1 MRRAKANKEKAVQQR
16 RRMPQTRRSR
26 LPRLL
31 WLTASAIGLAALAPL
46 PAAADRVYH
55 SAHLNFEAVGGPPLR
70 SGFVE
75 NIKAEGP
82 RIYAHEIF
90 VLNGA
95 RARTTYTV
103 TRDFFFQDPKCAG
116 ELVFHEQV
124 ATLRTNASGNARGDA
139 FVEPADVA
147 GFAGV
152 HGVTWTVRDAA
163 GAVAYRTTCNAV
175 TLD

>member
-1 MRRAKANKEKAVQQR
+1 
-16 RRMPQTRRSR
+16 MPQLMHTESQTLRFRVR
-26 LPRLL
+26 RLL
-31 WLTASAIGLAALAPL
+31 WLAASAAAFAALAPPL

-55 SAHLNFEAVGGPPLR
+55 SEHLDLAAVAGEPLR
-70 SGFVE
+70 SGFVQ

-103 TRDFFFQDPKCAG
+103 TRDFFFQDPECAG
-116 ELVFHEQV
+116 DLVFHEDV
-124 ATLRTNASGNARGDA
+124 ATLETNASGNARGDVL
-139 FVEPADVA
+139 VEPAAVE
-147 GFAGV
+147 GFEGV
-152 HGVTWTVRDAA
+152 HGVMWTVRNA
-163 GAVAYRTTCNAV
+163 GGAIAYRTSCTAV

>member
-1 MRRAKANKEKAVQQR
+1 
-16 RRMPQTRRSR
+16 MPQLRHTEPRILRFR
-26 LPRLL
+26 LRRLL
-31 WLTASAIGLAALAPL
+31 WLTASAAALAALAPL

-55 SAHLNFEAVGGPPLR
+55 SEHLDLAAVGGAPLR
-70 SGFVE
+70 SGFVQ

-103 TRDFFFQDPKCAG
+103 TRDFFFQDPECAG
-116 ELVFHEQV
+116 DLVFHEDV
-124 ATLRTNASGNARGDA
+124 ATLRTNASGNARGDV
-139 FVEPADVA
+139 FVDPAAVE
-147 GFAGV
+147 GFEGV
-152 HGVTWTVRDAA
+152 HGVTWTVRDAG
-163 GAVAYRTTCNAV
+163 GAIAYRTSCTAV

>member
-1 MRRAKANKEKAVQQR
+1 MQQR
-16 RRMPQTRRSR
+16 RQMPQIRRFR
-26 LPRLL
+26 LRRLF
-31 WLTASAIGLAALAPL
+31 WLTASVVASAALAPL

-55 SAHLNFEAVGGPPLR
+55 SEHLNLEAVGGAPLR
-70 SGFVE
+70 SGFVQ

-95 RARTTYTV
+95 RARTSYTV
-103 TRDFFFQDPKCAG
+103 TRDFFFQDPECAG
-116 ELVFHEQV
+116 ELVFHEDV
-124 ATLRTNASGNARGDA
+124 ATLRTNASGNAQGDA
-139 FVEPADVA
+139 IVEPADVE
-147 GFAGV
+147 GFEGV

-163 GAVAYRTTCNAV
+163 GAVAYRTTCTAV